1 MDLEI
6 FKKSDPS
13 GSMCKEKSLL
23 KTYPKEYEYII
34 DYCINN
40 ELGDLPF
47 KEKVFISVNN
57 LKEVPKCK
65 NNNCSNKVK
74 YKNSTIGYLTY
85 CSNKCIS
92 SDENIK
98 KSKQEKSIV
107 KYGTKT
113 PAESLEIKQKIIKT
127 NLEKYGVNS
136 AMCLEKTQE
145 KSKQTLLKNWGVDN
159 PNKSEELNKK
169 RIESFKISDFK
180 ENFKKTSIEKY
191 GVEHHWM
198 IKEIHDKSIDVFY
211 SDYKKR
217 IMDKINQN
225 DYEFNGFNKNITT
238 YLKFFCKKCNTNFEI
253 LTYQF
258 YYRVT
263 NNTSICTNCF
273 PISESSSI
281 KQIDIYNFIKENYN
295 GEIIVNTKDY
305 INPYEID
312 IYLPELKLGFEFNGL
327 YWHSEKFKKEEYHLI
342 KKQLA
347 EKNNINLFTIW
358 EDDWVIKKEI
368 CKSYILNKLNL
379 TYKIGA
385 RKCVIK
391 EVDYTTSKNFLDR
404 NHFQGD
410 CKSSIRIGLYY
421 NNELVNL
428 MTFSKLRLPLGG
440 KNQEHVYELTRYC
453 NIINTN
459 IIGGASKLLKYFIDK
474 WIPIRIETYS
484 DNLISNGNMYEKLGF
499 TYLHT
504 SKPGYW
510 YVIDK
515 KREHRFNW
523 RKSKLVKMGYDI
535 NKTEEEIMLELGYY
549 RVYNG
554 GNKKW
559 IFLL

>member
-6 FKKSDPS
+6 FKKNDPS
-13 GSMCKEKSLL
+13 GSMYKEKFLL
-23 KTYPKEYEYII
+23 KSYPEEYNYII
-34 DYCINN
+34 DYCSNN
-40 ELGDLPF
+40 QLHDLPF
-47 KEKVFISVNN
+47 KEKVFISINN
-57 LKEVPKCK
+57 LNDVPKCK
-65 NNNCSNKVK
+65 NPNCNNKVK
-74 YKNSTIGYLTY
+74 YKNSTIGYLIY

-92 SDENIK
+92 SDEHIK
-98 KSKQEKSIV
+98 KIKQEKSFT

-113 PAESLEIKQKIIKT
+113 PAESIQIKQKIIKT

-136 AMCLEKTQE
+136 PMCLETTQE
-145 KSKQTLLKNWGVDN
+145 KAKQTLLNNWGVDN
-159 PNKSEELNKK
+159 PSKSEKLIKK
-169 RIESFKISDFK
+169 RVENFKLSDFK
-180 ENFKKTSIEKY
+180 ENFKKASIEKY

-198 IKEIHDKSIDVFY
+198 VKEIHDKSIEVFY

-217 IMDKINQN
+217 IIDKINQN
-225 DYEFNGFNKNITT
+225 DYEFIGFNKNITT
-238 YLKFFCKKCNTNFEI
+238 YLKFFCKKCNNNFEI

-263 NNTSICTNCF
+263 NNISICTNCF

-295 GEIIVNTKDY
+295 GEIILNTKDY

-347 EKNNINLFTIW
+347 EENNINLFTIW

-379 TYKIGA
+379 TNKIGA
-385 RKCVIK
+385 RKCIIK

-421 NNELVNL
+421 NNILVNL

-440 KNQEHVYELTRYC
+440 KNQENVYELTRYC
-453 NIINTN
+453 NVLNTN
-459 IIGGASKLLKYFIDK
+459 VIGGASKLLKYFIDN
-474 WIPIRIETYS
+474 WNPIRIETYS
-484 DNLISNGNMYEKLGF
+484 DNLISDGNMYEKLGF

-523 RKSKLVKMGYDI
+523 RKSKLVKMGYDA

>member
-23 KTYPKEYEYII
+23 KKFPKEYEYII

-40 ELGDLPF
+40 KLEDLPF
-47 KEKVFISVNN
+47 KEKVFISINN

-65 NNNCSNKVK
+65 NNNCCNKVK
-74 YKNSTIGYLTY
+74 YKNLTIGYLNY

-98 KSKQEKSIV
+98 KSKQEKSIT

-180 ENFKKTSIEKY
+180 ESFKKTSIEKY

-217 IMDKINQN
+217 IIDKINQS

-238 YLKFFCKKCNTNFEI
+238 YLKFFCKKCNTNFDI

-263 NNTSICTNCF
+263 NNISICTNCF

-295 GEIIVNTKDY
+295 GEIVLNTKDY

-379 TYKIGA
+379 TSKIGA
-385 RKCVIK
+385 RKCIIK

-459 IIGGASKLLKYFIDK
+459 VIGGASKLLKYFIDK

>member
-1 MDLEI
+1 MNLEI

-13 GSMCKEKSLL
+13 GSMYKEKFLL
-23 KTYPKEYEYII
+23 KSYPEEYQYII
-34 DYCINN
+34 DNCINN
-40 ELGDLPF
+40 NLEDLPF
-47 KEKVFISVNN
+47 KEKVFLTLNN
-57 LKEVPKCK
+57 FNEIPKCK
-65 NNNCSNKVK
+65 NDNCNNKVK
-74 YKNSTIGYLTY
+74 YKNSTIGYLNY

-98 KSKQEKSIV
+98 KSKQEKSFS

-113 PAESLEIKQKIIKT
+113 PAESTEIKQKIIKT
-127 NLEKYGVNS
+127 NLEKYGSNS
-136 AMCLEKTQE
+136 PMCLESIQE
-145 KSKQTLLKNWGVDN
+145 KSKQTLLQNWGVDN
-159 PNKSEELNKK
+159 PNKSEELSIK
-169 RIESFKISDFK
+169 RIESFKLSDFK
-180 ENFKKTSIEKY
+180 ENFKKSSIEKY

-198 IKEIHDKSIDVFY
+198 VKEIHDKSIDAFY
-211 SDYKKR
+211 SDYKSR
-217 IMDKINQN
+217 IIDKIDKNN
-225 DYEFNGFNKNITT
+225 YTFNGFNKNITT
-238 YLKFFCKKCNTNFEI
+238 YLKFFCKKCNNNFEI

-258 YYRVT
+258 YYRV
-263 NNTSICTNCF
+263 SSGISVCTNCF

-295 GEIIVNTKDY
+295 GEIITNTKDY

-342 KKQLA
+342 KKQKA
-347 EKNNINLFTIW
+347 EDNNINLFTIW
-358 EDDWVIKKEI
+358 EDDWVIKKDI
-368 CKSYILNKLNL
+368 CKSYILNKLGL
-379 TYKIGA
+379 TNKIGA
-385 RKCVIK
+385 RKCIIK
-391 EVDYTTSKNFLDR
+391 EVNYNISKNFLDR

-453 NIINTN
+453 NILDTN
-459 IIGGASKLLKYFIDK
+459 IVGGASKLLNYFIKK
-474 WIPIRIETYS
+474 WKPIRIETYS

-523 RKSKLVKMGYDI
+523 RKSKLVKMGFDI

-559 IFLL
+559 IFLF